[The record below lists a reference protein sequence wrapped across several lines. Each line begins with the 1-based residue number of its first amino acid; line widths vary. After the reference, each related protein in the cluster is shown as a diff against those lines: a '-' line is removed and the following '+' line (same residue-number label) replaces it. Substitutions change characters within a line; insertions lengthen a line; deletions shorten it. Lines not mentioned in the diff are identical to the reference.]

1 MMHEFTSSHAHM
13 EEVTVTVKRMLFQID
28 LALPDRSC
36 AFARV
41 HAHMLT
47 CSAYAREDALYLPA
61 YLPGCYHH
69 HHHHHHHHH
78 YYYYYN

>member
-1 MMHEFTSSHAHM
+1 
-13 EEVTVTVKRMLFQID
+13 
-28 LALPDRSC
+28 
-36 AFARV
+36 
-41 HAHMLT
+41 MLT

-69 HHHHHHHHH
+69 HHHHHH